1 MEHTSARLLR
11 AAAAELPGCLPAL
24 TPREDEL
31 HHRLITAATVLMARF
46 GFAHISLAE
55 FILALRVT
63 KNAFR
68 RLFCDMEGLCGEI
81 LIRHLTELL
90 TFVTH
95 AAQDSPGRR
104 AAYLTFTRSHWGDPT
119 YAHLLLVRDRHLL
132 PPDLREQIEALRTQL
147 GQLLAGEHGA
157 SALALLD
164 DFTARPDNIEPAIAA
179 FTTATDA
186 QPPPPQAAPKG
197 EKFEYSSNFEF
208 LKDVATDPVPG
219 NFYYALMPGETKPR
233 SVPAEELLALREAQ
247 REAKRKGIALEPPD
261 DAKPA
266 EIRRKA

>member
-11 AAAAELPGCLPAL
+11 AAAEELPGCLPAL

-31 HHRLITAATVLMARF
+31 HHRLTTAATVLMARF

-104 AAYLTFTRSHWGDPT
+104 GAYLASMPCCSACAIPGARTDPWMGSKHDPRTFK
-119 YAHLLLVRDRHLL
+119 
-132 PPDLREQIEALRTQL
+132 
-147 GQLLAGEHGA
+147 
-157 SALALLD
+157 
-164 DFTARPDNIEPAIAA
+164 DNI
-179 FTTATDA
+179 
-186 QPPPPQAAPKG
+186 
-197 EKFEYSSNFEF
+197 
-208 LKDVATDPVPG
+208 
-219 NFYYALMPGETKPR
+219 R
-233 SVPAEELLALREAQ
+233 LRLPTLQ
-247 REAKRKGIALEPPD
+247 SIYFIYNR
-261 DAKPA
+261 
-266 EIRRKA
+266 